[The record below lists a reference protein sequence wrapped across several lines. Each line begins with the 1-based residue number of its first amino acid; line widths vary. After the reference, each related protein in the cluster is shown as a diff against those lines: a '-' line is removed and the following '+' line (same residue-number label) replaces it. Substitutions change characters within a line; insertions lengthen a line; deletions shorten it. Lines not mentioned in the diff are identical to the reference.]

1 MHAIYEILIHRS
13 HKTAITFMLISVIV
27 FGCVWSVGYTFAWT
41 SGNAFIGHNWKWFGT
56 KMDSWDYLPWILH
69 VCYTMTVVNIG
80 CGGIIERGKPIAYF
94 AIALSI
100 ACK

>member
-1 MHAIYEILIHRS
+1 VPRQN
-13 HKTAITFMLISVIV
+13 
-27 FGCVWSVGYTFAWT
+27 SVGYTFAWT